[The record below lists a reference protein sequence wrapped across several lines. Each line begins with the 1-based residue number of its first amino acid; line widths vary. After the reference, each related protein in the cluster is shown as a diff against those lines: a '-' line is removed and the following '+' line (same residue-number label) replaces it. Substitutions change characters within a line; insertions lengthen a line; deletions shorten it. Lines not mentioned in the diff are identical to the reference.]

1 MGQHKATRE
10 DRERGRRKPAS
21 PSPKRRAILI
31 TIVVVGLVALAIGA
45 RTFWNSMLPPEPP
58 RLTAQQDQA
67 ITSALTA
74 KGLDT
79 PAKLEFQEKT
89 LIATFMLDEPT
100 SPAYLKAYALDR
112 MDTIRDALRPHS
124 PPKSFRVNIN
134 GNTSDPEM
142 QIRWGHAIYDGGDSV
157 SWTPG
162 S

>member
-1 MGQHKATRE
+1 MGQHKAGR
-10 DRERGRRKPAS
+10 DKRERGRRKPAS
-21 PSPKRRAILI
+21 SSPKRKAILI
-31 TIVVVGLVALAIGA
+31 TIVGAGLVALAIGA
-45 RTFWNSMLPPEPP
+45 RAFWNNMLPPEPP
-58 RLTAQQDQA
+58 RLTALQGQA

-89 LIATFMLDEPT
+89 LIATFMLDEPQ

-112 MDTIRDALRPHS
+112 MDTIRNALRPHS
-124 PPKSFRVNIN
+124 PPESYRVNIN

-142 QIRWGHAIYDGGDSV
+142 QIRWGHAIYAEGDTV